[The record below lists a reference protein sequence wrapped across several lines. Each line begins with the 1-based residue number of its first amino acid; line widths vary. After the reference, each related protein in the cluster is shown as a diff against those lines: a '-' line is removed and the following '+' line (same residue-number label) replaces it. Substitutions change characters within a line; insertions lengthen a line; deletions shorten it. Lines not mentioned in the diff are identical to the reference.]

1 MTYPPFFETCAASA
15 GLTALIGT
23 SPVRCYLFDEAE
35 APPPTKPYIVWQVIG
50 GAPENQLAG
59 APTDNLFVTQA
70 DIYADTAASARA
82 VSAALQTAI
91 LGAAYVTG
99 YGGEYREAD
108 TRLYRLTLTLEWL
121 TA

>member
-1 MTYPPFFETCAASA
+1 MNYPPLFETCSAAA
-15 GLTALIGT
+15 GLTALIGA

-59 APTDNLFVTQA
+59 APTEGVYSTQV
-70 DIYADTAASARA
+70 DIYGDTAASARA
-82 VSAALQTAI
+82 VSAAFQTAI
-91 LGAAYVTG
+91 VGAAYVTG

-108 TRLYRLTLTLEWL
+108 TRLYRLTLLVDWV